1 MDTMLSFFMSLLPN
15 FVSFLNTLM
24 LSSGVSLMAF
34 LAALFLIALLIN
46 NLLLR
51 GH

>member
-1 MDTMLSFFMSLLPN
+1 MDTMMTFFVGLLPN
-15 FVSFLNTLM
+15 LVSFLNTLM
-24 LSSGVSLMAF
+24 LSSGVSVMAF